1 MKTTVII
8 PVFNGEK
15 TLPACLESLAAQT
28 DRDFR
33 ILIIDDGSTDGS
45 GRVIREFQNAHPD
58 MALEMIRTENRGAAE
73 ARNAGLERV
82 DTEYTAFMDQ
92 DDRVD
97 PGYLAAYRRA
107 AEESGAEA
115 VCGGYLRVAP
125 DGGRVLRRVC
135 PGREPW
141 AKFVVTAPWAHLYR
155 TAMLKDY
162 GIRFLRTG
170 LGEDIYFTLT
180 AYAHARKAVT
190 IPDTGYHWMDNPE
203 SLSNSRQRRVREE
216 ADPFLLM
223 NRIWEDLPTDGAVTE
238 AEKTYFLIRY
248 GVWYLLFTLRRTEK
262 GRWQAQYDRMTDW
275 LKERIPDF
283 ARHRM
288 ISLFGPKGE
297 PAGIRISVWGFAALY
312 RLGLARPLLGA
323 LARGRS

>member
-15 TLPACLESLAAQT
+15 TLPACLQSLAAQT

-45 GRVIREFQNAHPD
+45 ARVIRGFQAAHPEL
-58 MALEMIRTENRGAAE
+58 ALELIRTENRGAAE

-107 AEESGAEA
+107 AEETGAGA

-125 DGGRVLRRVC
+125 DSGRVLRRVS

-155 TAMLKDY
+155 TALLKDH
-162 GIRFLRTG
+162 GIRFLKTG
-170 LGEDIYFTLT
+170 LGEDIYFTLM

-190 IPDTGYHWMDNPE
+190 VPDTGYCWIDNPS

-223 NRIWEDLPTDGAVTE
+223 NRLWEDLPTDGAVSE

-262 GRWQAQYDRMTDW
+262 TRWQAQYDRMTAW
-275 LKERIPDF
+275 LRERIPDF
-283 ARHRM
+283 PRHRM

-297 PAGIRISVWGFAALY
+297 PVGIRLSVWGFAVLY